1 MSVFAAIWS
10 SKSGTAAQ
18 PYVVRA
24 NGTDRTDVTISTLI
38 GKTILLLFTDGLVRN
53 PDVAVGPVD
62 YTFNSATGL
71 ITFASTVYTDQIITI
86 LYK

>member
-1 MSVFAAIWS
+1 MVGYAAIWS
-10 SKSGTAAQ
+10 SKTGPAAQ

-24 NGTDRTDVTISTLI
+24 NGTDRTDVTIASLI

-62 YTFNSATGL
+62 YTFNNATGT
-71 ITFASTVYTDQIITI
+71 ITFASPVYADQIITI